1 MDGRAAAA
9 GRVFSDPLV
18 QGSSGGSYVAAS
30 SELAGHFVDA
40 VLGETLARPT

>member
-1 MDGRAAAA
+1 MDGRAVAA

-30 SELAGHFVDA
+30 TVQACHFVDS